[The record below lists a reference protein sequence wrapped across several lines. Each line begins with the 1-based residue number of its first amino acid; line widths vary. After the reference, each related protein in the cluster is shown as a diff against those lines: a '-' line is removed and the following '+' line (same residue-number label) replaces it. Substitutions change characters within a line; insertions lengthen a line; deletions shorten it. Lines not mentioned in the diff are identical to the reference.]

1 MFYNA
6 DPAEFIKMRIEAISL
21 MACTDEQLAPAFG
34 AARTISSSRIGDK
47 DAPEVS
53 ARFGAM
59 KPPDLAA
66 RKRYVGMESVMIA
79 HHASD
84 TLLRLFFAHIEHEEC
99 PWLGMSASTDFAEF
113 KGKVADALRQG
124 FDRGHI
130 ASVFLG
136 GDTPADACI
145 ELSENEFNDAI
156 GNIASFGAYQVDVS
170 SSVSHASPSK
180 KLAACSAASRSS
192 LPKTWA

>member
-1 MFYNA
+1 
-6 DPAEFIKMRIEAISL
+6 
-21 MACTDEQLAPAFG
+21 
-34 AARTISSSRIGDK
+34 
-47 DAPEVS
+47 
-53 ARFGAM
+53 
-59 KPPDLAA
+59 
-66 RKRYVGMESVMIA
+66 MESVMIA
-79 HHASD
+79 HHASE

-145 ELSENEFNDAI
+145 ELSENEFDDAI